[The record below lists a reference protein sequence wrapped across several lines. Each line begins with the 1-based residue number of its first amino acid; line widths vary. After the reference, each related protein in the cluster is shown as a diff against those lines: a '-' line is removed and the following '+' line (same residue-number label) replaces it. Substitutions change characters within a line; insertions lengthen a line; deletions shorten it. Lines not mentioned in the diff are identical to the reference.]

1 MELKDVINNRDLRK
15 LPASEAQILFVEV
28 LKYCKDTKIYQGIA
42 SNVKEGTYI
51 STNSGGYF
59 YFPYIPVS
67 VIKNAIKEAKKQ

>member
-1 MELKDVINNRDLRK
+1 MELKDAIKNRDLRK
-15 LPASEAQILFVEV
+15 LPASEAQILFVEA

-67 VIKNAIKEAKKQ
+67 VINKAIKEAKKQ